1 MPRGEVITRNIEKTV
16 RTAETTRKTAET
28 DIFVS
33 INLDGE
39 GMFEGASGNGFFDH
53 MLTLFTRHSGF
64 DLVMKAAGD
73 TEVDFHHSA
82 EDIGIA
88 LGKAIKDALD
98 DCRGIARFADITLP
112 MDEALVTVALDISGR
127 AYLSFGLPQLTSTV
141 GEFDTELAE
150 EFFSALVREAGLT
163 LHIKLV
169 SGKNTHHII
178 EAVFKAFGRVL
189 GAGVKVVSDR
199 IPSTKGVI

>member
-1 MPRGEVITRNIEKTV
+1 MQNVTLRKAEVI
-16 RTAETTRKTAET
+16 RKTAET

-33 INLDGE
+33 INLDGA
-39 GMFEGASGNGFFDH
+39 GAFEGASGNGFFDH
-53 MLTLFTRHSGF
+53 MLTLFARHSGF
-64 DLVMKAAGD
+64 DLVLKANGD

-88 LGKAIKDALD
+88 LGKAIKDALA

-112 MDEALVTVALDISGR
+112 MDEALVSIAMDISGR
-127 AYLSFGLPQLTSTV
+127 AFLAFDLPQLKSTV

-163 LHIKLV
+163 LHIKLLA
-169 SGKNTHHII
+169 GKNTHHII
-178 EAVFKAFGRVL
+178 EAVFKGFGRVL
-189 GAGVKVVSDR
+189 GAGVKVVSDQ

>member
-1 MPRGEVITRNIEKTV
+1 MQVTS
-16 RTAETTRKTAET
+16 RTAEVTRKTAET

-33 INLDGE
+33 INLDGA
-39 GMFEGASGNGFFDH
+39 GSFEGASGNGFFDH
-53 MLTLFTRHSGF
+53 MLTLFARHSGF
-64 DLVMKAAGD
+64 DLVLKANGD

-82 EDIGIA
+82 EDIGIS
-88 LGKAIKDALD
+88 LGKAIKDALG

-112 MDEALVTVALDISGR
+112 MDEALMSIAMDISGR
-127 AYLSFGLPQLTSTV
+127 AFLAFDLPPLNSTV

-163 LHIKLV
+163 LHIKLLA
-169 SGKNTHHII
+169 GKNTHHII

-189 GAGVKVVSDR
+189 GAGVKVISDQ